1 MLTGTGAK
9 WDAKLGFCSFPLAV
23 IPTTAFSNIY
33 PDGGPI
39 PLVELV
45 ICKIYPILY
54 FENSSKRILTES
66 QESLAKRKFEREYE
80 VAMESI
86 IEDRERKFTMVSML
100 HDTVFAFQ
108 FLFIKFLLNSE
119 NLLSFEFQI
128 TETDAPEIWDSMS
141 KTYDPCFYS
150 SSPSETNR
158 LKTDLWMNQGRV
170 LFPRCCNKSINDAS
184 VDVVIRKST
193 PFVRALVKI
202 LRRNQAEAGC
212 YSSNSNSSAL
222 LTVWEPSD
230 DYISVLK
237 EGTAVRLRNVKCKPS
252 HIDGKIQLS
261 ANRNTSIE
269 LIPTPSA
276 SVLRF
281 SGFEGRFYC
290 TMVSLHLLSKLQRF
304 QHEFDVVGFR
314 IPTSSDTHPNLLR
327 SAYFTDESGLLLRID
342 RYFDSENSSSPP
354 WNVAKYGPESS
365 SVYSFLNLRLIDFSI
380 DQNCAIALWTESS
393 VVKTRPNGRSLE
405 LLKFSQTTEGE
416 NVFSRAS
423 KSLSTTVVIGKGP
436 DNLCVAIGIV
446 ISVNKTYGD
455 EKQFSRS
462 QYANIIIDCGS
473 DALLRATICLKRL
486 EGATGLS
493 FEDDTILLSSS
504 KLRNTGRYFSF
515 VLKQVHS
522 HLHQGFSTEMNVE
535 AMLKVDASSV
545 CSSYKL

>member
-1 MLTGTGAK
+1 
-9 WDAKLGFCSFPLAV
+9 LAV
-23 IPTTAFSNIY
+23 IPTTAFSKIY

-39 PLVELV
+39 SVVELV
-45 ICKIYPILY
+45 LCKIYPILY

-66 QESLAKRKFEREYE
+66 QESLANRKFERDYE

-86 IEDRERKFTMVSML
+86 IEDREKQLTM
-100 HDTVFAFQ
+100 
-108 FLFIKFLLNSE
+108 
-119 NLLSFEFQI
+119 I
-128 TETDAPEIWDSMS
+128 TETDAPEIWNSD
-141 KTYDPCFYS
+141 YPCFNS
-150 SSPSETNR
+150 STSSETDR
-158 LKTDLWMNQGRV
+158 LMKDLWMNQGRD
-170 LFPRCCNKSINDAS
+170 LFPRFCKKSINDAL

-202 LRRNQAEAGC
+202 LRRNQAETGC

-230 DYISVLK
+230 DWISVLK

-252 HIDGKIQLS
+252 QIDGKIQLS

-269 LIPTPSA
+269 PIPTPSD

-304 QHEFDVVGFR
+304 QYEFDVVGFR
-314 IPTSSDTHPNLLR
+314 IPTRSETNTNILR

-342 RYFDSENSSSPP
+342 RYFDSENCSSPP
-354 WNVAKYGPESS
+354 WNVSKCGTESS
-365 SVYSFLNLRLIDFSI
+365 SLYSFLNLRLIDFSV
-380 DQNCAIALWTESS
+380 DQKCAIALWTESS
-393 VVKTRPNGRSLE
+393 VVETRSNGRSLE
-405 LLKFSQTTEGE
+405 LLKFSQTNEGE
-416 NVFSRAS
+416 NVLSRAFE
-423 KSLSTTVVIGKGP
+423 SLSTTIAVIGKGP

-455 EKQFSRS
+455 EEQFNRS
-462 QYANIIIDCGS
+462 QYANIVIDCGS

-486 EGATGLS
+486 EGATGLL
-493 FEDDTILLSSS
+493 FEDDTIPLNSS

-515 VLKQVHS
+515 VLKKVHS

-535 AMLKVDASSV
+535 AMLKVDASLVS
-545 CSSYKL
+545 SSYNL